1 MSEEKNSLSSSS
13 GFPKEIIPH
22 WLEAKGYGYSAAV
35 GVLLRRE
42 ALRNSQPDL
51 VLTRQGLEKFGNV
64 FATKDGLT
72 ERLIGLYDRG
82 RPLPGTASMKIPDG
96 YPNALI
102 KLDVVRKSLETILTL
117 AFLAKTI
124 PLQTDEYFLE
134 PIELYWA
141 LADRRTDLL
150 CMELIDQRGIISQ
163 DVYSSCISAMRR
175 ISREAE
181 IGGID
186 IRFTLQDLLYRGTTT
201 DGRPRVI
208 LVDVDDE
215 NITNLV

>member
-13 GFPKEIIPH
+13 DFPKEIIPH
-22 WLEAKGYGYSAAV
+22 WLEAEGGGYSDAV

-42 ALRNSQPDL
+42 ALRNSQPGL

-82 RPLPGTASMKIPDG
+82 IPLPGSANMKIPDG

-124 PLQTDEYFLE
+124 PLQTDEYSLE

-163 DVYSSCISAMRR
+163 DVYSGCVRAMRR

-201 DGRPRVI
+201 DGRPRVT